1 MKSRIYPPESGES
14 SNRSS
19 LDSDGWSLDPKHY
32 LWGLSRFQQGPEV
45 ITMGGCVSST
55 SKHVLVTRK
64 NRLKKLSSGKKWRR
78 KICSSIVPI
87 RRRTSAGNRVSD
99 FSVSEFVHLDFNTRP
114 ADPASKRHEVSNRKF
129 HLTQLQWNHSQ
140 NQIDENG
147 ICQDEAWF
155 DSVSILESESD
166 DDFISIHGDS
176 FIQAAQFENTSHTV
190 DINGSNK
197 CDGYHESC
205 KTIDEPV
212 QEPREKNRT
221 ASPMHPAQKKKS
233 TVILL
238 PVKRKSYGGEESTE
252 YFIDVAVKVLFR
264 DKRKYPAPGCSPYI
278 PIGVDLF
285 VCLQKMHHIAQKL
298 DLPSVKP
305 HEKVPP
311 LLIVNIQV
319 PTYPATMFGENDGE
333 GMSLVLYFRLN
344 ENFDAE
350 ISPGFQDSIKRLVK
364 DDMEKVKGF
373 AKESLVPFRERLKI
387 LAGVI
392 NPEDLQLGSTERKL
406 LQAYNEKPVLSR
418 PQHSFYRGPNYF
430 EIDLDVHRFSFISRK
445 GLEAFRERL
454 TNGIIHLSLTI
465 QAQKPEELPEQVL
478 CCVRLNKIDFINH
491 GQIPRIVTADEY
503 LFLERHD

>member
-1 MKSRIYPPESGES
+1 
-14 SNRSS
+14 
-19 LDSDGWSLDPKHY
+19 
-32 LWGLSRFQQGPEV
+32 
-45 ITMGGCVSST
+45 MGGCVSST

-252 YFIDVAVKVLFR
+252 YCTSERIVYRPRGGLQIPRFKGEKPTPGSWSEVSPSVFKLRGENYFR